1 LHPPHGAA
9 QVGAAGAQQL
19 ASTGA
24 LQVGS
29 TSQHDE
35 PQLLQPPPQPSLG
48 SLNFG
53 RRSFGSLI
61 FGSLKQCFFWQ
72 PQLSPQVLQPSTGA
86 QQLGSTA
93 VPQAAGAQHDASTGA
108 QQVGSAAAHAAG
120 AQQVASAGAQQEAST
135 GAQQVG
141 STLQPHPL
149 LCLNR
154 PNRPACA
161 LLAIENTTRAA
172 VSVIAFIS
180 VLLNIVLAE

>member
-24 LQVGS
+24 QQVGAV
-29 TSQHDE
+29 SQQDE
-35 PQLLQPPPQPSLG
+35 PQLLQPPQPSLG

-120 AQQVASAGAQQEAST
+120 AQQVAST

-172 VSVIAFIS
+172 VSVNAFIS